1 MSEAMAAAIIFAAIL
16 GTATTL
22 FTSYNLSKKSKS
34 KIMEQKL
41 EIKEQRF
48 EINLLFIK
56 FYRCYVR

>member
-1 MSEAMAAAIIFAAIL
+1 MSEVMAAAIIFAAIL

-41 EIKEQRF
+41 EIKRF
-48 EINLLFIK
+48 EINLLYK
-56 FYRCYVR
+56 EKL